1 MTRRRWLL
9 LGSLLA
15 VLVLVALVANRD
27 SRERQQQR
35 RREAQERALEEY
47 ERKPGAPEFLVAF
60 SRTPHDGFRAFK
72 DVEADDAQYRG
83 KVFRVVGRASSL
95 RLVEDKARVE
105 LVLRDRDDT
114 ATFHLHFITSARGLE
129 AARRGS
135 GLLPIPKCGD
145 TDGDLVIVDGIFE
158 SRAAFTHS
166 YVQWQGKGDDWEA
179 ALREA
184 KKGLDLDK
192 LNRR

>member
-1 MTRRRWLL
+1 VTRRRWLVG
-9 LGSLLA
+9 GSLLA
-15 VLVLVALVANRD
+15 VLILVALVANRSARKRHQQRQEEAKQRALD
-27 SRERQQQR
+27 DYERQPGTP
-35 RREAQERALEEY
+35 EY
-47 ERKPGAPEFLVAF
+47 LVAID
-60 SRTPHDGFRAFK
+60 RTPHHGFRAFQ
-72 DVEADDAQYRG
+72 DLEADDAKYRG

-95 RLVEDKARVE
+95 RLVEDKARAE
-105 LVLRDRDDT
+105 LVLRDRDDS

-158 SRAAFTHS
+158 SRTLFTHC
-166 YVQWQGKGDDWEA
+166 YIRWKGKGDDWAA

-184 KKGLDLDK
+184 KKGLDPDK
-192 LNRR
+192 INRR